1 MEQTTDRALTK
12 SGASAL
18 DTFVAVLLASLI
30 YLPGSSTFNF
40 IRLGVVAV
48 IFVFKFYSTEP
59 DKELNKVAICM
70 ALSPVISGGIVF
82 VMELGTANTTLI
94 VHEFQ
99 RMVFC
104 AMLIVTVRKL
114 ELNFRIIYLIT
125 ILVLIPNFIIQV
137 LQYFQTGWVFDFIQN
152 NYVFEDAN
160 EFSHLDLAREEY
172 GEGLRCGSIFVNPNV
187 YMAIP
192 LYALV
197 VFLHKD
203 QERKGFINYALIVCA
218 VISGLITGSRTA
230 TVAMAIILGIY
241 IFRYANYGGKI
252 IFVLAALF
260 VAYRYGSELI
270 TTRAFDLDNA
280 TEGSLGVKI
289 NQFGWYFSSTSI
301 LYWLTGSLGSQAVL
315 EFDSEIGHVFG
326 WYGLFGIYWYFKYF
340 QYIWKY
346 CNEKI
351 VFYNKP
357 LVYISILVAITASV
371 LLCMPIYPFVAL
383 VLFSDIDTKTNNEIV
398 DLENGGEDY

>member
-1 MEQTTDRALTK
+1 MEQTTNRALTK

-18 DTFVAVLLASLI
+18 DTFVAILLASLV
-30 YLPGSSTFNF
+30 YLPASSTFNF

-94 VHEFQ
+94 LHEFQ

-104 AMLIVTVRKL
+104 AMLIVTIRKL
-114 ELNFRIIYLIT
+114 ELNFKIIYIIT
-125 ILVLIPNFIIQV
+125 VLVLIPNFVIQV
-137 LQYFQTGWVFDFIQN
+137 LEYFQNGWVFNFIQN
-152 NYVFEDAN
+152 NYVFADEG
-160 EFSHLDLAREEY
+160 EFTHLDLAREEY
-172 GEGLRCGSIFVNPNV
+172 NSGLRCGSIFVNPNV

-197 VFLHKD
+197 IFLHQD
-203 QERKGFINYALIVCA
+203 QERKGFINYVLIVCA

-230 TVAMAIILGIY
+230 TIAMAIILGIY
-241 IFRYANYGGKI
+241 IFRYANFFGKI

-260 VAYRYGSELI
+260 VAFRYGSELL

-280 TEGSLGVKI
+280 AEGSLGVKI
-289 NQFGWYFSSTSI
+289 NQYGWYFSNASV
-301 LYWLTGSLGSQAVL
+301 LYWITGSLGSSIATTM
-315 EFDSEIGHVFG
+315 DSEVGHIYA
-326 WYGLFGIYWYFKYF
+326 WYGVFGIYWYIQYYR
-340 QYIWKY
+340 YIWKN

-351 VFYNKP
+351 IFYNKP
-357 LVYISILVAITASV
+357 LIYITLLVALSASV
-371 LLCMPIYPFVAL
+371 LLCMPIYPFAAL
-383 VLFSDIDTKTNNEIV
+383 ILFSDIDTKAKNEIV
-398 DLENGGEDY
+398 AKTGGDYN

>member
-1 MEQTTDRALTK
+1 MEQTTNRALTK

-18 DTFVAVLLASLI
+18 DTFVAILLASLV
-30 YLPGSSTFNF
+30 YLPASSTFNF

-94 VHEFQ
+94 LHEFQ

-104 AMLIVTVRKL
+104 AMLIVTVQKL
-114 ELNFRIIYLIT
+114 ELNFRIIYIIT
-125 ILVLIPNFIIQV
+125 VLVLIPNFIIQL
-137 LQYFQTGWVFDFIQN
+137 LQYTQNGWVDSFIRN
-152 NYVFEDAN
+152 NYAFAEEG
-160 EFSHLDLAREEY
+160 EFTHLDLATESY
-172 GEGLRCGSIFVNPNV
+172 GLRCGSIFVNPNV

-197 VFLHKD
+197 VFLHQD

-260 VAYRYGSELI
+260 VAFRYGSELL

-289 NQFGWYFSSTSI
+289 NQYGWYFSNASF
-301 LYWLTGSLGSQAVL
+301 LYWITGSLGSTFVPT
-315 EFDSEIGHVFG
+315 FDSEIGHIYG
-326 WYGLFGIYWYFKYF
+326 WYGVFGIYWYIQYYR
-340 QYIWKY
+340 YIWKN

-351 VFYNKP
+351 IFYNKP
-357 LVYISILVAITASV
+357 LIYITLLVAFTASV
-371 LLCMPIYPFVAL
+371 LLCMPIYPFAAL
-383 VLFSDIDTKTNNEIV
+383 ILFSDIDTKAEKAESVEESSET
-398 DLENGGEDY
+398 